1 MEKHYLYRRF
11 AIVVQ
16 AEEVTRPSQTQWKTL
31 DPPIKESSSFLFL
44 PGNKGVLQRRLP
56 CITCPWPCRSF
67 DLQNYKHW
75 VVTPTHSLYPQ
86 IFSLDAHVQVCM
98 FLLTA
103 PPRYVYFD
111 RDKVG
116 VTIYCKNAYPGNV
129 KHSDFVSTVE
139 QIAKRQDW
147 DSQTEHI
154 KRHLHQNEY
163 QREQ

>member
-103 PPRYVYFD
+103 PPGMYILIGTRLE
-111 RDKVG
+111 
-116 VTIYCKNAYPGNV
+116 
-129 KHSDFVSTVE
+129 SQS
-139 QIAKRQDW
+139 IAKTLILET
-147 DSQTEHI
+147 SSI
-154 KRHLHQNEY
+154 LILF
-163 QREQ
+163 QRLNR